1 MFAIE
6 WPHMRS
12 SRPGEGLKMTEQVNK
27 PTEEMPAYLQQAQLM
42 YISAASAIG
51 VELCHFMS
59 RRLNAYAHIIDDFS
73 HCEDL
78 EEILRLETD
87 FGQQT
92 LKAYSDE
99 AAKLSEIVMKSA
111 NGDAE
116 SSRH

>member
-1 MFAIE
+1 
-6 WPHMRS
+6 
-12 SRPGEGLKMTEQVNK
+12 MTEQVKK
-27 PTEEMPAYLQQAQLM
+27 PAQDIPAYLQHTQLM

-51 VELCHFMS
+51 AELCHFMS

-73 HCEDL
+73 HCGDL
-78 EEILRLETD
+78 EEVWRLETD

-111 NGDAE
+111 NGHAE